1 MTDTRYAVRRALW
14 AVRARVRGMTSTP
27 ALHPFADAI
36 DSQDWDTLRTL
47 LAPGFHGVFVHDG
60 RTFDA
65 DSFVDFQRAYPGR
78 WRFEVVDHVEA
89 GDRAVARSRVSDG
102 EQVFHV
108 ATFATMV
115 DGLSTDLV
123 EVWTEAA
130 TGPV

>member
-27 ALHPFADAI
+27 ALRPFADAI
-36 DSQDWDTLRTL
+36 DSQDWHTLRTL

-115 DGLSTDLV
+115 DGLITDLV

>member
-27 ALHPFADAI
+27 ALRPFADAI

-108 ATFATMV
+108 ATFATIV
-115 DGLSTDLV
+115 DDLITDLV

-130 TGPV
+130 AGPV